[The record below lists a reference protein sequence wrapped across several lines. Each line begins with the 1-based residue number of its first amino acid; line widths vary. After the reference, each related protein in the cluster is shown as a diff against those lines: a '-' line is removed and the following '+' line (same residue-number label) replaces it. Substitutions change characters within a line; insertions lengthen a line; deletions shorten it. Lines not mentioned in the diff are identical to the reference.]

1 MSLRNVLAA
10 VAGMILVCGIS
21 AVGALG
27 QETPPQSQTA
37 PAQDDSLRRD
47 RIERMQKRRERME
60 RREGIAGHRGHPG
73 MGRHTEIGRLVG
85 ELNLTDE
92 QRQQRQVIME
102 RRLESTKV
110 QREELFRLGE
120 KRRAG
125 TFTADDG
132 ARAKAL
138 HQELRSSMESVR
150 SEMDAVLTAEQ
161 KAKLE
166 ELKSERKQIREQRK
180 EQRMKERQERLNKKP
195 LSL

>member
-1 MSLRNVLAA
+1 MSLRKVLAA
-10 VAGMILVCGIS
+10 VAGMILVCVIS

-37 PAQDDSLRRD
+37 PAQDESVRRD
-47 RIERMQKRRERME
+47 RIERMQKRRERSE
-60 RREGIAGHRGHPG
+60 RREGIAGHRGHSG
-73 MGRHTEIGRLVG
+73 IGRHGEIGRLMG

-92 QRQQRQVIME
+92 QRQQRGAIME
-102 RRLESTKV
+102 RQLESTKV

-125 TFTADDG
+125 TFTTDDE
-132 ARAKAL
+132 ARARAL
-138 HQELRSSMESVR
+138 HQELRNSMENVR
-150 SEMDAVLTAEQ
+150 SEMDGILTAEQ

-166 ELKSERKQIREQRK
+166 ELKSERKQKREQRK

>member
-1 MSLRNVLAA
+1 MSLRKVLAA
-10 VAGMILVCGIS
+10 VAGIILVCGIS

-37 PAQDDSLRRD
+37 PAQDESLRRD

-60 RREGIAGHRGHPG
+60 RREGIAGDRRHSG
-73 MGRHTEIGRLVG
+73 MGRHGEIG

-92 QRQQRQVIME
+92 QRQQRRAIME
-102 RRLESTKV
+102 RRLEITKV

-125 TFTADDG
+125 TFTADDE

-150 SEMDAVLTAEQ
+150 SEMDGVLTAEQ

-166 ELKSERKQIREQRK
+166 ELKSERKQKREQRK

>member
-1 MSLRNVLAA
+1 MFLRKGLLAVVEIVLAC
-10 VAGMILVCGIS
+10 GM
-21 AVGALG
+21 GAAAAMA
-27 QETPPQSQTA
+27 QEPQSQTA
-37 PAQDDSLRRD
+37 PGQDETLRTE
-47 RIERMQKRRERME
+47 RIERMQERRER
-60 RREGIAGHRGHPG
+60 REQRQGTAGHREMGRHGG
-73 MGRHTEIGRLVG
+73 MGRLMR
-85 ELNLTDE
+85 ELNLTE
-92 QRQQRQVIME
+92 QQLQQRRAIME

-125 TFTADDG
+125 TFTADDE

-166 ELKSERKQIREQRK
+166 QLENERKQEREQRR
-180 EQRMKERQERLNKKP
+180 EQRLKERQERLKNKP
-195 LSL
+195 MSL

>member
-1 MSLRNVLAA
+1 MSFRKVLAA

-37 PAQDDSLRRD
+37 PARDESLRRD
-47 RIERMQKRRERME
+47 RIERIQKRRERME
-60 RREGIAGHRGHPG
+60 RREGIAGHRGHSG
-73 MGRHTEIGRLVG
+73 MGRDGEIGRLMG

-92 QRQQRQVIME
+92 QRQQRRAIME

-125 TFTADDG
+125 TFTADDE

-166 ELKSERKQIREQRK
+166 QLENERKQEREQRR
-180 EQRMKERQERLNKKP
+180 EQRLKERQERLKNKP
-195 LSL
+195 TSL